1 MIAVFSITSIQKY
14 PFSHC
19 VYSSFCE
26 IIIWLKSCT
35 TASIKLIDCEKL
47 HLQKNLCG
55 IVSLAQNNMNIGF
68 YIVSSNYSNCSIQ
81 NSSQIKS
88 FVGYNSRSSR
98 YTCPGVLTYGNK
110 VCCSRSNGSFN
121 HTAKRCSY
129 LDVISSYPSVFFS
142 LNFTFRLDII
152 KMYFQ
157 GPVLLPST
165 CHRNLKLMNA

>member
-1 MIAVFSITSIQKY
+1 MFKGNE
-14 PFSHC
+14 

-26 IIIWLKSCT
+26 MIIWLKSCT

-81 NSSQIKS
+81 NSFQIKS
-88 FVGYNSRSSR
+88 FIGHNSRSSR
-98 YTCPGVLTYGNK
+98 YTCPGVLMYGNK

-152 KMYFQ
+152 NIFSRSCITSQ
-157 GPVLLPST
+157 NIL
-165 CHRNLKLMNA
+165 